1 MTYAQET
8 VVGRSLILIK
18 YGTMSDLVLGWGLL
32 IYWNKRKMKNMT
44 MAAQINF
51 KLFVD
56 TKFRSD
62 SSPPFYANWIHMG
75 KLTNPLQILLKS

>member
-18 YGTMSDLVLGWGLL
+18 YGALSDLVLGWGLL

-44 MAAQINF
+44 MVAQINF

-56 TKFRSD
+56 TKFRVRFIST
-62 SSPPFYANWIHMG
+62 ILC
-75 KLTNPLQILLKS
+75 KLDTYG